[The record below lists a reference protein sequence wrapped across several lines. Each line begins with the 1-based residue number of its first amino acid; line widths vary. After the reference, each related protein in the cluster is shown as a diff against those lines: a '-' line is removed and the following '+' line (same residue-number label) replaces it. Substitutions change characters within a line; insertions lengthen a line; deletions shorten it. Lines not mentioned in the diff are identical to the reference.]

1 MAIPLYFQIYRD
13 LQMKIC
19 GGTYPPGAL
28 LPTESELEKIY
39 GTSRAPVRQA
49 LGVLENEG
57 LLMRR
62 QGKGTFVT
70 EQARTS
76 PWLIATGF
84 LKCYERF
91 WGRLTAKTV
100 ELDLTVPEGDEIA
113 SFLELDAGVA
123 ATRLVRMQYIDE
135 KPSVLL
141 ENFFHPHYDISVFK
155 AAGDFMS
162 LKELLMSKFAVSARR
177 SHERLAVRV
186 PPARFAA
193 YLDLPEDTPIL
204 RVRRFIWDSADKP
217 LLASNQYVFTD
228 DWEYE
233 ADFTM
238 SSM

>member
-19 GGTYPPGAL
+19 GGTYEPGAL

-57 LLMRR
+57 LVVRR

-70 EQARTS
+70 DQARTS

-84 LKCYERF
+84 LKCYERN
-91 WGRLTAKTV
+91 WGRLTARTV
-100 ELDLTVPEGDEIA
+100 ELNMKVPEDPEIGA
-113 SFLELDAGVA
+113 FLELPEGGA
-123 ATRLVRMQYIDE
+123 ATRLVRLQCISE
-135 KPSVLL
+135 KPTVLL
-141 ENFFHPHYDISVFK
+141 ENFFHPHYDLNVFQ

-162 LKELLMSKFAVSARR
+162 LKELLMSKFAVTARR

-186 PPARFAA
+186 PPPQFAA
-193 YLDLPEDTPIL
+193 WLELPAGTPIM
-204 RVRRFIWDSADKP
+204 RVRRFIWDSADRP
-217 LLASNQYVFTD
+217 LLVSNQYVFTD
-228 DWEYE
+228 EWEYE

-238 SSM
+238 IM